1 MKKTALIYIVED
13 SVPSAMLYQSYL
25 DALGYKVRIF
35 HTGLDALEAINDKIP
50 DILIQDV
57 QLPDISGL
65 DILRE
70 VTTADLPTKTI
81 VITSETELD
90 YAVDATRHGAFDF
103 LEKPFSKDRLL
114 VTVTNALREFEL
126 ISTVKAYS
134 DALDSEGFGE
144 FIGHS
149 TPMKLIYQIIKNV
162 APSNANVF
170 ITGESGTGKELCA
183 SAIHET
189 SKRVKGP
196 FIPIN
201 CAAISKDLFE
211 SEIFGHVKGA
221 FSGAVKDRTGA
232 AEQANGG
239 TLFLDEM
246 CEMDLNL
253 QAKLLR
259 LIQSGTFQKVG
270 SEEQQ

>member
-126 ISTVKAYS
+126 ISTVKHTVM
-134 DALDSEGFGE
+134 LW
-144 FIGHS
+144 I
-149 TPMKLIYQIIKNV
+149 LRV
-162 APSNANVF
+162 L
-170 ITGESGTGKELCA
+170 ES
-183 SAIHET
+183 S
-189 SKRVKGP
+189 
-196 FIPIN
+196 
-201 CAAISKDLFE
+201 
-211 SEIFGHVKGA
+211 
-221 FSGAVKDRTGA
+221 
-232 AEQANGG
+232 
-239 TLFLDEM
+239 
-246 CEMDLNL
+246 
-253 QAKLLR
+253 
-259 LIQSGTFQKVG
+259 
-270 SEEQQ
+270 